1 MDLLSPSRKE
11 EGLGRWSPGLQGTG
25 ILKKL
30 PEVMVGLLPLSPWD
44 FTGEY
49 LKREGFMEL
58 GSRPA
63 LVPLGPSE

>member
-1 MDLLSPSRKE
+1 MDLLSPFRKE

-44 FTGEY
+44 RAEEY
-49 LKREGFMEL
+49 LKPEGFIEF
-58 GSRPA
+58 GSRP
-63 LVPLGPSE
+63 V